1 MHWIRPQDGESNVPE
16 VQPLFQRVAIIGL
29 GLIGGSLARAIRDN
43 GLAVT
48 VVGADKRAD
57 ELVLGK
63 ELGIIDEAAGSVAEA
78 VAGSDLVVLA
88 VPVKATRAVLAEIRP
103 HLGEN
108 TVLTDVG
115 STKTSFVND
124 VREVFGELPVKVI
137 PGHPIAGSEKSG
149 IRAANPELFANHK
162 VILTPAESVGPVS
175 YTHLTLPTIY
185 SV

>member
-1 MHWIRPQDGESNVPE
+1 MSEI
-16 VQPLFQRVAIIGL
+16 QPLFQRVAVIGL
-29 GLIGGSLARAIRDN
+29 GLIGGSLAKAIRDN

-57 ELVLGK
+57 ELALGT
-63 ELGIIDEAAGSVAEA
+63 ELGVIDEAAGSVAEA

-108 TVLTDVG
+108 AVLTDVG
-115 STKTSFVND
+115 STKSSFVND
-124 VREVFGELPVKVI
+124 VREVFGDLPAKVI

-149 IRAANPELFANHK
+149 ITRLYSRRRRT
-162 VILTPAESVGPVS
+162 LVS
-175 YTHLTLPTIY
+175 PTWR
-185 SV
+185 SSGHCGKAVVRRF